1 MCLSGS
7 NFLEQGY
14 CTDENN
20 KITESKIN
28 AMLCGKQST
37 GNFADQM
44 ETVLKIIRWKVSFV
58 NITTWHGLVH
68 SHKSNSFSVIQ
79 TVVLAFVILG
89 SKYYIE
95 NFTLMSQVRKRGRAN
110 ANTTGTVLKVQ
121 GLLSSGV
128 SNLGLWAKSGPLCLF
143 PYGLLMLRIV
153 FILNW
158 LGEKKEY
165 LVPHKRNYMKCL
177 CLDVYK

>member
-7 NFLEQGY
+7 DFLEQGY

-37 GNFADQM
+37 GNFTDQM
-44 ETVLKIIRWKVSFV
+44 ETVLKIIRWKVNFV
-58 NITTWHGLVH
+58 NITTWHGLMH

-79 TVVLAFVILG
+79 TVVLAFAILG

-95 NFTLMSQVRKRGRAN
+95 NFTLMSQVRKRGTAN

-128 SNLGLWAKSGPLCLF
+128 SNLGLWAKSDPLCLF

-153 FILNW
+153 FILKW
-158 LGEKKEY
+158 LGKK
-165 LVPHKRNYMKCL
+165 KNAL
-177 CLDVYK
+177 CHTKEIT